1 MIIQRI
7 FSKKKEE
14 ESDEGKKK
22 KIEDKKATLK
32 NAKVAGTA
40 GILTGASALGLSDAA
55 VPLAKK
61 YVAKKTEE
69 ELAKKLVGRASKK
82 MVERVAK
89 DPKVIG
95 TLRGFGLGLAG
106 TGAGLV
112 GASIY
117 ASKKLNKKDK
127 EKKDDSAKK

>member
-14 ESDEGKKK
+14 SDEEKEK
-22 KIEDKKATLK
+22 KIDDKKTTLK

-40 GILTGASALGLSDAA
+40 GILTGASALGLSDVA

-69 ELAKKLVGRASKK
+69 ELAKKLVGRASK
-82 MVERVAK
+82 
-89 DPKVIG
+89 I
-95 TLRGFGLGLAG
+95 LRL
-106 TGAGLV
+106 LV
-112 GASIY
+112 H
-117 ASKKLNKKDK
+117 LEVLDL
-127 EKKDDSAKK
+127 D